1 MKEDPEQSLPEA
13 APEAQPVSVP
23 AVPKPSS
30 ARSSGSVS
38 EVVVAYDD
46 LLEIALLVSDATGFL
61 DICEVHLSFQRQS
74 EVSNIESGM
83 PTLRKFIRASDWD
96 RIERMFE
103 IVTNLPPED
112 QQQRCYFRR
121 PTLFRIPG
129 ESRSYVCA
137 RSTSLRLADQCITPG
152 RPSHFWMHL
161 TQFDSSRVQRPRDQ
175 ELEGIVEE

>member
-74 EVSNIESGM
+74 EVSNIEGM
-83 PTLRKFIRASDWD
+83 PTLRRFGPA
-96 RIERMFE
+96 

-112 QQQRCYFRR
+112 QQQRFSRR
-121 PTLFRIPG
+121 PTLFQIPG
-129 ESRSYVCA
+129 ESGSYVCA
-137 RSTSLRLADQCITPG
+137 RSTSLRLADQCVA
-152 RPSHFWMHL
+152 PSPVIRNL
-161 TQFDSSRVQRPRDQ
+161 RVLQKSKPSPASSKQETSVQRPQ
-175 ELEGIVEE
+175 LGFAEEC

>member
-13 APEAQPVSVP
+13 APEAQPGSVP

-61 DICEVHLSFQRQS
+61 DICEVHLSFRRQS
-74 EVSNIESGM
+74 EVSNIEGM
-83 PTLRKFIRASDWD
+83 PTLRRFGPAN
-96 RIERMFE
+96 
-103 IVTNLPPED
+103 VTNLPPED
-112 QQQRCYFRR
+112 QQQRFSRR
-121 PTLFRIPG
+121 PTLFPIPG

-137 RSTSLRLADQCITPG
+137 RSTSLRLADQCVAPE
-152 RPSHFWMHL
+152 RPNHFFGC
-161 TQFDSSRVQRPRDQ
+161 T
-175 ELEGIVEE
+175 